1 MDINLVNFEVDKK
14 DSNFRL
20 DVFLNEKIDY
30 LSRSR
35 IKKLIQM
42 TKVKINNN
50 TTLSC
55 SKKLKEGDIVKISIL
70 NESED
75 TILPKI

>member
-1 MDINLVNFEVDKK
+1 MDINLVNFKVYKK

-20 DVFLNEKIDY
+20 DVFINEKIEY

-42 TKVKINNN
+42 KKVKINND
-50 TTLSC
+50 TTISC
-55 SKKLKEGDIVKISIL
+55 SKKL
-70 NESED
+70 
-75 TILPKI
+75 